1 MRRVLAAIRQIYKN
15 TCAVVFASIEC
26 YQKLFSFKSRTLIGK
41 LLHKNTVFRRGVSN
55 SRVLVISTTT
65 MTFSNIVRC
74 TVFPKP
80 HVCVKKHSFVRHK
93 AVVGTGV

>member
-1 MRRVLAAIRQIYKN
+1 
-15 TCAVVFASIEC
+15 
-26 YQKLFSFKSRTLIGK
+26 
-41 LLHKNTVFRRGVSN
+41 
-55 SRVLVISTTT
+55 VLVISTTT

-80 HVCVKKHSFVRHK
+80 HVGVKKHSFVRHK